1 MKKAVSFI
9 LTLVAV
15 FGLLATPFNV
25 AAATADSKAGKV
37 SLTSGTL
44 NIRKSASKNSA
55 VLSSL
60 KNGAYIT
67 LISKSGNWWKV
78 EYKNSAYGYCHGDYI
93 KTVSGTPKK
102 VKLTSGTLNVRKGA
116 GTSYSVVDSLANG
129 KTVIQLSSSNGWS
142 RILYNGT
149 KLGYV
154 SSKYLTAT
162 STSTKYKDINLNVP
176 DFKQNDSRW
185 AKVKI
190 GSSGKTIGDI
200 GCATTAIAM
209 IESFRTKTTVYP
221 DAMAKNLSYTSS
233 GNVYWPAHL
242 KAVTS
247 SSGYLN
253 KIYEQLLSGKA
264 VLIGAKNSSGSQHWV
279 VIKGYKGGDSLKT
292 DNFII
297 NDPGS
302 KTRTTLK
309 AFLSVYPTFYKY
321 FTY

>member
-25 AAATADSKAGKV
+25 AAATADSKAGKI

-116 GTSYSVVDSLANG
+116 GISYSVVDSLANG
-129 KTVIQLSSSNGWS
+129 KTVIQLSFSNGWS
-142 RILYNGT
+142 RILYSGT

-154 SSKYLTAT
+154 SSKYLTST
-162 STSTKYKDINLNVP
+162 STSTQYKDINLNVP

-221 DAMAKNLSYTSS
+221 DAMSKNLSYTSS

-264 VLIGAKNSSGSQHWV
+264 VLIGAKNSSGGQHWV